1 MKKMNLWK
9 LLFGA
14 MLVFAAT
21 AFTSCVDDNEDNGMP
36 FLDVTPDVLSFTAD
50 GEALDGVSVFKV
62 KSNRPWELSIEAGG
76 EWVTASP
83 VKGNS
88 NATVEILVPASNE
101 GRIATLNFQLK
112 NTYGAYLTKTVTVQQ
127 GDAPKAGPVSKL
139 NEYIRTALGSTQS
152 GSTVDL
158 NYSETTVEGVILA
171 NNEGGNNFGK
181 LYVGD
186 NISLPNSAVILYDT
200 KLFTKANSVNYPVG
214 KKVTLNLS
222 SAQYAPFGNLR
233 EVKGVAITVSE
244 EDPVEVVV
252 PSLTAA
258 QLNAG
263 NYQGQ
268 YVKVLDLTPQE
279 TYVGEAWA
287 TGSKRKVVLDAAD
300 KETVQSFMSDNTE
313 TNASDFAS
321 LIIVAN
327 TGAMLGTAEQNYDN
341 IQLIPTK
348 PSDVAAFV
356 SNAPMLNTTPSDKI
370 TLGAAAG
377 VSSTI
382 SVVSNLAW
390 TVSTNG
396 SGFTVDPASGENAGT
411 VTVTTTAAN
420 EDQAEKELGSVTFTA
435 EGVEPVIIKVLQ
447 SGKVD
452 ALFVESF
459 GDLEEKL
466 DSWPYLDTEAAQQYL
481 VRGGYGYQSGS
492 SYSSS
497 NASVR
502 WTATTSPEA
511 ATAGFTGK
519 GHMWLAGRTKE
530 GDAYFAVNQLTLTNE
545 TGIDFSFGILAG
557 TNPLDLATDKPTVSV
572 SFDGNNWT
580 KVEYAVSEQ
589 LNGTKW
595 KKVTGS
601 YDFPQAAS
609 QLWFKIAYE
618 YTGTTNKTG
627 LRIEDVLLTARTGG
641 VVPASVS
648 TTAASAITETTATVG
663 GSLAGANIADYTAV
677 GVQYA
682 VKTAAAA
689 DWNAATKVAATSKT
703 SPWTVNL
710 TGLAAGTTYVYRA
723 YATPASGAELAGSE
737 LTFTTEASAT
747 SDADVWIDFTKDAA
761 VFPADFPTK
770 KGTYGPA
777 TYQFGT
783 GKDFTLVG
791 TMNGTDEQGYY
802 KGYVYVDNK
811 KTDKTYLMLGS
822 KDAYIELPAVAGKS
836 LSKVV
841 CTSTNAVAAVEVA
854 ITDAA
859 GAVVSGGAAQTW
871 TAQTQASYTYELSGT
886 AENTRYR
893 ILVANAKNA
902 QFTRLELWYADGGS
916 TPTPSLTP
924 ATASMEF
931 AAEADATGKTQVY
944 TVANADG
951 LSLFATV
958 ADATNFKAEATDKTV
973 KVTTLTDNESA
984 EARTTTVTVFL
995 AENATAEKKATAT
1008 INVTQAGKAAATP
1021 KTVAEFVTYI
1031 KSLNVANK
1039 ATASLSEWAGQT
1051 VEGYIAAN
1059 NSGNNLYKL
1068 LAVVDNTG
1076 NPGSGIILSDNQ
1088 YTDLTAYPV
1097 GAKISIPITA
1107 TSEVYNGGYFK
1118 INKVEPVVDKNTTV
1132 TITPAEITV
1141 AQFNTNDYQ
1150 GMLVKIG
1157 GLHYTGSETTWITT
1171 NDNYQ
1176 YRLFNDGTTEL
1187 SVANYKTVTW
1197 KDEMISQTK
1206 TNGYLIGV
1214 GEYYDNKAQLYPQTP
1229 ADVADFKSTT
1239 PTITGVTPS
1248 SLSWNFDQTDSR
1260 DVNVSIAG
1268 TSAALSLHGDIAPF
1282 TAVTNGDR
1290 ITVTPPQAANE
1301 TDADIVKTMT
1311 VSIAGGNSMNVTLT
1325 QKKKPAAGQV
1335 ATFWKDD
1342 FSQFDTLNED
1352 GTSDIASSLTG
1363 SVDDYKDKYSSGAKV
1378 YAGANGTLKFGS
1390 SSAIGTLTTP
1400 AMKNVPGA
1408 SASAELNLD
1417 LKTFGSDKTQVVITV
1432 NGGGTIQGAES
1443 VTTDQL
1449 TADMQTLTYTLE
1461 GITPETTVTVAARI
1475 KSKNRFYLDNLT
1487 IVERK

>member
-36 FLDVTPDVLSFTAD
+36 FLDVTPETLSFS
-50 GEALDGVSVFKV
+50 LDGVAEGVATFEV
-62 KSNRPWELSIEAGG
+62 KTNRPWTLVQQEGS
-76 EWVTASP
+76 EWITVEP
-83 VKGNS
+83 KDGRG
-88 NATVEILVPASNE
+88 NATVEVSVPATNE
-101 GRIATLNFQLK
+101 GRIGTLEFQLK
-112 NTYGAYLTKTVTVQQ
+112 NSYGAYMTKTVNVEQGTVVTPELVFKETFGPGVQ
-127 GDAPKAGPVSKL
+127 GENVPVADYHEWDKSGSGASTTSYTAENAQLRTSSSSSSNGGSGSGGANLYFSGTPNYFIVNDITLPADQLSYTLTFGMYIYGPTSVDQYTAIYSAELSADGTTWTKVPFTITGFETSKYWNWGTVAFKLKNYTSKL
-139 NEYIRTALGSTQS
+139 YLRFSATTSNNRIEDIQLMTGN
-152 GSTVDL
+152 GGMVVDL
-158 NYSETTVEGVILA
+158 ENGSVEVDVAVTTNKPMAVSGTGATFSGALNTTSGVTAVGFQYAEFSDNIDWSNATKVAADAVAMTFTKAVTGLTEGKTYAVRAYATSEKGDVYGDVQTFKAEEVVVETTVKGLMAYVKGLDVAVSANAPLSDYVGKSIVGYIAA
-171 NNEGGNNFGK
+171 NNEGGNLNKMIVVVDNTGEASSGLLLFGDK
-181 LYVGD
+181 YNTVAD
-186 NISLPNSAVILYDT
+186 
-200 KLFTKANSVNYPVG
+200 YPVG
-214 KKVTLNLS
+214 AKVTFTVTAESKVSNYYGVL
-222 SAQYAPFGNLR
+222 
-233 EVKGVAITVSE
+233 EIMDVETVVDKGTTATM
-244 EDPVEVVV
+244 VV
-252 PSLTAA
+252 PEITAE
-258 QLNAG
+258 QLNSQEWC
-263 NYQGQ
+263 YM
-268 YVKVLDLTPQE
+268 YVKVKDLTYKGTVGDTWYSGTASGASRTFANGDQSFVVRTSKNATYKDAKITTAGPAALFGVPQQNYYNNV
-279 TYVGEAWA
+279 TSVQLFP
-287 TGSKRKVVLDAAD
+287 TDAAD
-300 KETVQSFMSDNTE
+300 
-313 TNASDFAS
+313 
-321 LIIVAN
+321 VAGFSAGALEPGVT
-327 TGAMLGTAEQNYDN
+327 TGAATSINN
-341 IQLIPTK
+341 
-348 PSDVAAFV
+348 S
-356 SNAPMLNTTPSDKI
+356 
-370 TLGAAAG
+370 GA
-377 VSSTI
+377 T
-382 SVVSNLAW
+382 
-390 TVSTNG
+390 
-396 SGFTVDPASGENAGT
+396 
-411 VTVTTTAAN
+411 
-420 EDQAEKELGSVTFTA
+420 
-435 EGVEPVIIKVLQ
+435 
-447 SGKVD
+447 
-452 ALFVESF
+452 
-459 GDLEEKL
+459 
-466 DSWPYLDTEAAQQYL
+466 
-481 VRGGYGYQSGS
+481 
-492 SYSSS
+492 
-497 NASVR
+497 
-502 WTATTSPEA
+502 
-511 ATAGFTGK
+511 
-519 GHMWLAGRTKE
+519 
-530 GDAYFAVNQLTLTNE
+530 
-545 TGIDFSFGILAG
+545 LAG
-557 TNPLDLATDKPTVSV
+557 TSQNIDNATEVGVK
-572 SFDGNNWT
+572 
-580 KVEYAVSEQ
+580 YAA
-589 LNGTKW
+589 
-595 KKVTGS
+595 
-601 YDFPQAAS
+601 FAAS
-609 QLWFKIAYE
+609 IDW
-618 YTGTTNKTG
+618 TT
-627 LRIEDVLLTARTGG
+627 I
-641 VVPASVS
+641 
-648 TTAASAITETTATVG
+648 
-663 GSLAGANIADYTAV
+663 
-677 GVQYA
+677 Q
-682 VKTAAAA
+682 
-689 DWNAATKVAATSKT
+689 TKVAAATISD
-703 SPWTVNL
+703 SWMVDV
-710 TGLAAGTTYVYRA
+710 TGLTADTKYA
-723 YATPASGAELAGSE
+723 YAAYAVTPSGTIYGETAS
-737 LTFTTEASAT
+737 FTTETAES
-747 SDADVWIDFTKDAA
+747 ADVTVNFADLT
-761 VFPADFPTK
+761 FPDGFPDSK
-770 KGTYGPA
+770 NPGT
-777 TYQFGT
+777 TEKTWQFGNESYT
-783 GKDFTLVG
+783 IVPSSGEKYYYNSSLKTLFFGK
-791 TMNGTDEQGYY
+791 
-802 KGYVYVDNK
+802 
-811 KTDKTYLMLGS
+811 
-822 KDAYIELPAVAGKS
+822 KDAYILLPAVANKS
-836 LSKVV
+836 LVRVSCTTVADQYVSKKVSV
-841 CTSTNAVAAVEVA
+841 GVFNPDGATAVAGGETQLWDQADGNLKYTYNLTGTAVNTSYRLQITNA
-854 ITDAA
+854 
-859 GAVVSGGAAQTW
+859 
-871 TAQTQASYTYELSGT
+871 Y
-886 AENTRYR
+886 
-893 ILVANAKNA
+893 NA
-902 QFTRLELWYADGGS
+902 QIAKLELWYTDGGS
-916 TPTPSLTP
+916 AAQPSLTP

-973 KVTTLTDNESA
+973 KVTTLTANESA

-1197 KDEMISQTK
+1197 KDEMISKTK

-1248 SLSWNFDQTDSR
+1248 SLSWNFDQTDSK
-1260 DVNVSIAG
+1260 DVTVSIAG